1 MTTHRNTAP
10 TTVLLLSLALMLS
23 TLGMPPTPAAA
34 QVPGVGDTAS
44 LLPREASVR
53 IGAAGLQQIPLGA
66 AVLTESH
73 PDLRDVRLFDGAGN
87 EVPWLLAAA
96 MPVRPTVAAV
106 ALVPTE
112 ATQELRESEFQRPT
126 HYESFVVELPAVPTG
141 ATGWDIVLATDEQ
154 ELTRRYTV
162 IEVVDGSG
170 PIQRGEGTVFRF
182 LGPLR
187 QRLTIPLGVGAGTFA
202 VTLEGEGSNYLT
214 PTFSAMATRPR
225 TTAPTVDVP
234 LTIENVDHEGGETV
248 LTFRRPRGL
257 VPSKI
262 QLRTSTTTFHRR
274 VQVRDLGPG
283 SEARDIGDG
292 VIYRIPELDGAAELD
307 VRLGPAQGDLLQV
320 RIADGDA
327 QALEDLRVTAVI
339 EQPILIAHL
348 EGDATLRFG
357 GGRLRPPRYDL
368 QRLAR
373 TALGRDLARHEL
385 PQADV
390 SQPRPNPSYDHRPAL
405 GWAMH
410 PGADVESFLYR
421 SSRTLLLDPGIE
433 GLSRVRLTAEDLA
446 ALEATLSDL
455 RVADLAGHQWP
466 YLVEEDAANEDV
478 VRYPDREAH
487 EDGSEYVAVFAAGDV
502 PVERV
507 TIRTTAAFVDRD
519 FVLYGQI
526 GEEPEE
532 ELTRGR
538 LSRRPDSDDE
548 LHIATRGARTQRLRL
563 VVHDGGDAPLP
574 DLEIVAGVPVPDL
587 YVAAPAGDYRLLLG
601 NPEVPAPTY
610 EVRRARELMLSVPAG
625 EAQPGP
631 LLSNPDYLPPRRP
644 LHLEDWLLWAVLI
657 LSILVLAA
665 LTLRATRNETPEGT
679 PGETAQATPEG
690 GQEGG
695 QKEGPEGGPVSDPA
709 DPAGGAAD
717 V

>member
-1 MTTHRNTAP
+1 MTDRNTA
-10 TTVLLLSLALMLS
+10 TTTGLLLSLALMLS
-23 TLGMPPTPAAA
+23 TFGTLPTPAAA
-34 QVPGVGDTAS
+34 QAPGAGDTAS
-44 LLPREASVR
+44 LLPREAAVR
-53 IGAAGLQQIPLGA
+53 IGAAGLHQIPLGA
-66 AVLTESH
+66 RVLSESH
-73 PDLRDVRLFDGAGN
+73 PDLRDVRLFDAAGN

-106 ALVPTE
+106 SLVPTE
-112 ATQELRESEFQRPT
+112 ATQELRETEFQRPT
-126 HYESFVVELPAVPTG
+126 YHESFVVNLPPVPAD
-141 ATGWDIVLATDEQ
+141 ATGWDIVVATDQQ

-162 IEVVDGSG
+162 FEVVDGG
-170 PIQRGEGTVFRF
+170 APIQRGEGTVFRF

-187 QRLTIPLGVGAGTFA
+187 QRLTMPVGVRAGKFSVTF
-202 VTLEGEGSNYLT
+202 EGEGEGYLT
-214 PTFSAMATRPR
+214 PILSAMATRPR
-225 TTAPTVDVP
+225 VSAPTVDVP
-234 LTIENVDHEGGETV
+234 LTIESVDHDGGETV

-257 VPSKI
+257 VPSKL
-262 QLRTSTTTFHRR
+262 QFQTSTATFHRR

-283 SEARDIGDG
+283 SEARDLGNG
-292 VIYRIPELDGAAELD
+292 VIYRIPELERAGELD
-307 VRLGPAQGDLLQV
+307 MRLGPARGDLLQV
-320 RIADGDA
+320 RVADGDA
-327 QALEDLRVTAVI
+327 QALSDLRVTAVI

-348 EGDATLRFG
+348 EGDAILRFG

-390 SQPRPNPSYDHRPAL
+390 SPPRPNPTYDHRPAL

-410 PGADVESFLYR
+410 PGADVESFKYLR
-421 SSRTLLLDPGIE
+421 SRSLPLDPGIE

-466 YLVEEDAANEDV
+466 YLVEGDAAIEDV
-478 VRYPDREAH
+478 ARYPDREAH
-487 EDGSEYVAVFAAGDV
+487 EDGSEYEAVFAARDV
-502 PVERV
+502 PVDRV

-532 ELTRGR
+532 ELSRGR
-538 LSRRPDSDDE
+538 LSRRPESDDE
-548 LHIATRGARTQRLRL
+548 LLIAIQGVRTQRLRL

-587 YVAAPAGDYRLLLG
+587 YVAAPTGEYRLLLG
-601 NPEVPAPTY
+601 SPEVPAPTY
-610 EVRRARELMLSVPAG
+610 EVRRARELMLSVPAAD
-625 EAQPGP
+625 AQPGP
-631 LLSNPDYLPPRRP
+631 LLSNSDYLPPRQP
-644 LHLEDWLLWAVLI
+644 LHLEAWLLWAVLI

-679 PGETAQATPEG
+679 AGAPPQAP
-690 GQEGG
+690 
-695 QKEGPEGGPVSDPA
+695 PEGGPAESPTENPESGPELEA
-709 DPAGGAAD
+709 TRPAGGPAD